1 MDTGNT
7 IRKGNDPIQVL
18 VVEDYEMMRQLISN
32 ILAAEDDIEIAGEA
46 TDGLEALELVQQLRP
61 DVVIMDLAL
70 PRLGGI
76 QVMQQIR
83 TLVPGVQVLFVSVHD
98 QVDLVQGAVEAGA
111 KGYVQ
116 KQTLF
121 KELVPAMR
129 AVSEGRRYFS
139 ATVAR
144 YIGHSGDE

>member
-18 VVEDYEMMRQLISN
+18 VVEDYEMMRQLIWS

-61 DVVIMDLAL
+61 NVVIMDLAL

-83 TLVPGVQVLFVSVHD
+83 ALVPGTQVLFVSVHD
-98 QVDLVQGAVEAGA
+98 QIDLVQGAVEAGA
-111 KGYVQ
+111 KGYLQ
-116 KQTLF
+116 KQTIF
-121 KELVPAMR
+121 KELVPAVR
-129 AVSEGRRYFS
+129 AVSEGRKYFS
-139 ATVAR
+139 ATVAD
-144 YIGHSGDE
+144 YIK